1 MDTGVV
7 GPEISALDQS
17 DLEGYEMLEISS
29 YITTI
34 LQEYRQKGS
43 YGLFAGLAIANR
55 GQRESVPTIIFG
67 FPKVNVLQQV
77 ILPPTPYNLPTFVK
91 NDSIVWTS
99 DPEFIPN
106 PTWMMKEVVEM
117 EKITLEKGISIGIEG
132 I

>member
-1 MDTGVV
+1 MDTRVV

-17 DLEGYEMLEISS
+17 DLEGYDMLEISS

-34 LQEYRQKGS
+34 LQQYNQKSS

-55 GQRESVPTIIFG
+55 GQPESVPTIIFG
-67 FPKVNVLQQV
+67 FPKINVSQQV

-91 NDSIVWTS
+91 NDCIIWMS
-99 DPEFIPN
+99 DSDFRPN
-106 PTWMMKEVVEM
+106 PTWMAEEVVDM

>member
-7 GPEISALDQS
+7 GPETSALDQS

-34 LQEYRQKGS
+34 LQQFNQKGS

-55 GQRESVPTIIFG
+55 GQPQSVPTIIFG
-67 FPKVNVLQQV
+67 FPKVNVSQV
-77 ILPPTPYNLPTFVK
+77 ILPSTPYNLPTFVK

-99 DPEFIPN
+99 DPEFIPI
-106 PTWMMKEVVEM
+106 PTWMGEEVVDM